1 MSSFENCTN
10 LMGLQE
16 LRISDP
22 QTWEKIK
29 PILRHHLWRHRIPL
43 NIGDY
48 TTPGYLMMPN
58 EWDACFLPATMDG
71 KSFLDV
77 GANDGYFSFEAERR
91 KASEVVAVDIYR
103 NTDFFSHTSGWPETG
118 IRIARDVLQS
128 KVNIVH
134 CSILNL
140 ETLNGTFDYVFCNNV
155 LAWIRNVDEAIRQL
169 CNCCNETLVISDIF
183 NTENPTHVTREKFSA
198 NTLSLQA
205 VKEQLDRLGWE
216 VYRKENRDE
225 YQRLLWHA
233 LNFDTLDS
241 DGPVKTYTDPVD
253 KQVMGEAVV
262 HQARGLMRA
271 NGMVF
276 INKVGWVNEED
287 VRSRKQHVGIAQKW
301 YRGFRTQVGLDR
313 LLFNIRNK
321 NKEKGLFLFARK
333 KQ

>member
-1 MSSFENCTN
+1 
-10 LMGLQE
+10 MGLQE
-16 LRISDP
+16 LSISDH
-22 QTWEKIK
+22 QTWEKLK

-43 NIGDY
+43 NIGSY

-58 EWDACFLPATMDG
+58 EWEACYLPDSMEG

-91 KASEVVAVDIYR
+91 KAREVVAADIYR

-128 KVNIVH
+128 NVKIVN

-140 ETLNGTFDYVFCNNV
+140 DTLNTTFDFVFCNNV
-155 LAWIRNVDEAIRQL
+155 LAWIRDVDEAVRQL
-169 CNCCNETLVISDIF
+169 CGSCRETLVISDIF
-183 NTENPTHVTREKFSA
+183 NTENPAHVTREKFNA

-205 VKEQLDRLGWE
+205 VKTQLERLGWE
-216 VYRKENRDE
+216 VYRMENRDE
-225 YQRLLWHA
+225 YQRLLWHT

-241 DGPVKTYTDPVD
+241 DGPVKTYADPVD
-253 KQVMGEAVV
+253 GQVMGEAIV

-271 NGMVF
+271 NGKVF
-276 INKVGWVNEED
+276 INKVGWVNEAD
-287 VRSRKQHVGIAQKW
+287 VRSRNQQTGIAQKW
-301 YRGFRTQVGLDR
+301 YRGFKNHSGLDR
-313 LLFNIRNK
+313 LLFNIRNR